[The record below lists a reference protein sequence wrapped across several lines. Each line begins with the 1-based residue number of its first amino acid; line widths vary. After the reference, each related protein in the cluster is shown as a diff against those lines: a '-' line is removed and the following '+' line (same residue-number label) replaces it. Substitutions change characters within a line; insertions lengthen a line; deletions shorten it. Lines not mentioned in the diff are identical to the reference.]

1 METDAPLIVGI
12 GGTMR
17 VGSTSEKA
25 MAVALDMAEQLGAR
39 TLMLS
44 GPALDMDTFDPSV
57 TMRSDN
63 AQKLVQ
69 VLRAADGIIMSS
81 PSYHGSISGH
91 LKNAIDYTEDM
102 RADERPYF
110 DNRAVGCVVCADG
123 AQAMGSTLSAM
134 RSIVH
139 ALRGWP
145 TPYAAVINS
154 GQKPFGADGS
164 IKNPD
169 VAAQL
174 NIVANQV
181 VEFARRARLAAS
193 VEASVN

>member
-1 METDAPLIVGI
+1 MNTDSPFIVGI

-25 MAVALDMAEQLGAR
+25 MAAALRMAETQGAR

-44 GPALDMDTFDPSV
+44 GPDLDMETFDPAVAS
-57 TMRSDN
+57 RSDN
-63 AQKLVQ
+63 AQRLVEA
-69 VLRAADGIIMSS
+69 LRAADGIILSS
-81 PSYHGSISGH
+81 PSYHGTISGH
-91 LKNAIDYTEDM
+91 LKNALDYTEDM
-102 RADERPYF
+102 RADDRPYF
-110 DNRAVGCVVCADG
+110 DNRAVGCIVCADG
-123 AQAMGSTLSAM
+123 AQAMGSTLSTLRA
-134 RSIVH
+134 IVH

-154 GQKPFGADGS
+154 SLKPFEADGS
-164 IKNPD
+164 IKSPD
-169 VAAQL
+169 VAAPL
-174 NIVANQV
+174 NIMAGQV

>member
-1 METDAPLIVGI
+1 MNTDSPLIVGI

-25 MAVALDMAEQLGAR
+25 MAAALRMAESRGAR

-44 GPALDMDTFDPSV
+44 GPALDMETFDPAVAS
-57 TMRSDN
+57 RSEN
-63 AQKLVQ
+63 AQRLVE
-69 VLRAADGIIMSS
+69 VLRAADGIILSS
-81 PSYHGSISGH
+81 PSYHGTISGH
-91 LKNAIDYTEDM
+91 LKNALDYTEDM

-110 DNRAVGCVVCADG
+110 DNRAVGCIVCADG
-123 AQAMGSTLSAM
+123 AQAMGSTLSTL

-154 GQKPFGADGS
+154 SLKPFEADGS

-174 NIVANQV
+174 NIMAGQV